1 MPAPLDAERP
11 RTAVVA
17 GGAGALG
24 RAVVARLLAD
34 GERVCAPELD
44 TEHAGQLQAAHPEAA
59 DADRLRTP
67 QCDATDPEQLSA
79 TLEVLTA
86 DWGPL
91 WLACSV
97 VGGFAGGTPVA
108 DHHDLDELDHML
120 SLNARSAFA
129 VASAG
134 LRAMGPVGG
143 RVVLVGAAPAFKPP
157 AKLATYAMAKAA
169 VHALT
174 QTLAREV
181 AGTGRTANAVAPTMI
196 DTPANRRA
204 MPDADTSTWTPPEA
218 IADVVAWLGSVE
230 SWTVNGALVPVPGD
244 A

>member
-1 MPAPLDAERP
+1 MPAPSTADRP
-11 RTAVVA
+11 RTALVA

-24 RAVVARLLAD
+24 RAVVARLLAE

-44 TEHAGQLQAAHPEAA
+44 TDQAQQLQAAHPEAA

-67 QCDATDPEQLSA
+67 ECDATDVEQLSA
-79 TLEVLTA
+79 VVEVLAA

-91 WLACSV
+91 WLACSL

-108 DHHDLDELDHML
+108 DHHDLDELDRML

-134 LRAMGPVGG
+134 LGAMGSRGG

-157 AKLATYAMAKAA
+157 ATLAPYAMSKAA

-196 DTPANRRA
+196 DTPANRTA
-204 MPDADTSTWTPPEA
+204 MPNADTSTWTPAEA
-218 IADVVAWLGSVE
+218 IADVVAWLGSAE

>member
-1 MPAPLDAERP
+1 MPVSDADRP

-44 TEHAGQLQAAHPEAA
+44 EERAQQLQAAHPEAFE
-59 DADRLRTP
+59 ADRLRTP
-67 QCDATDPEQLSA
+67 RCDATDMEQLSSA
-79 TLEVLTA
+79 LEVLTA

-91 WLACSV
+91 WLACSA
-97 VGGFAGGTPVA
+97 VGGFAGGTAVA
-108 DHHDLDELDHML
+108 DHHDGGELERML
-120 SLNARSAFA
+120 SLNTRSAFA

-134 LRAMGPVGG
+134 LRAMGQAGG

-157 AKLATYAMAKAA
+157 AKLSTYAMSKAA

-196 DTPANRRA
+196 DTPDNRAA
-204 MPDADTSTWTPPEA
+204 MPNADMSTWTPPEA
-218 IADVVAWLGSVE
+218 IADVVAWLSSTR

>member
-1 MPAPLDAERP
+1 MPAPSDADRP

-34 GERVCAPELD
+34 GERVCVPELND
-44 TEHAGQLQAAHPEAA
+44 EHAEALRTTHPEAA
-59 DADRLRTP
+59 SEDRLRVTR
-67 QCDATDPEQLSA
+67 CDAGDVEQLSA

-91 WLACSV
+91 WLAGSV

-108 DHHDLDELDHML
+108 DHHDLGELERML
-120 SLNARSAFA
+120 TLNAQSAFA

-134 LRAMGPVGG
+134 LRAMSEEGG
-143 RVVLVGAAPAFKPP
+143 RVVLVGAAPALKPP
-157 AKLATYAMAKAA
+157 PKLAPYAMAKAA
-169 VHALT
+169 VHALV
-174 QTLAREV
+174 QSLGRELA
-181 AGTGRTANAVAPTMI
+181 GSGRTANAVAPTMI
-196 DTPANRRA
+196 DTPDNRRA
-204 MPDADTSTWTPPEA
+204 MPNADTSTWTPPEA
-218 IADVVAWLGSVE
+218 IADVVAWLAS
-230 SWTVNGALVPVPGD
+230 SRAWTVNGAIVPVPGD

>member
-1 MPAPLDAERP
+1 MPPPPDADRP

-34 GERVCAPELD
+34 GERVCVPELHD
-44 TEHAGQLQAAHPEAA
+44 DKAAQLQKTHPEAA
-59 DADRLRTP
+59 DEDRLRLTRT
-67 QCDATDPEQLSA
+67 DATDPEQLSA

-91 WLACSV
+91 WLACST

-108 DHHDLDELDHML
+108 DHHDLSELEHMW

-129 VASAG
+129 VAGAG
-134 LRAMGPVGG
+134 LRAMGDAGG

-157 AKLATYAMAKAA
+157 KNLSTYAMAKSA

-174 QTLAREV
+174 QSLAREI
-181 AGTGRTANAVAPTMI
+181 AGSGRTANAVAPTML
-196 DTPANRRA
+196 DTPDNRRA
-204 MPDADTSTWTPPEA
+204 MPNADTSTWTPPEA
-218 IADVVAWLGSVE
+218 VADIIAWLASPAA
-230 SWTVNGALVPVPGD
+230 WTVNGALVPVPGD